1 MLMSLLNIGYLN
13 QNAQS
18 NKAESNSHNDS
29 AGDVKEA
36 LNFAAKLE
44 ALKDEKNEKD
54 DGTQDINMYA
64 ASLISAPYVCCDQLN
79 ADASTDTLTQTDGVP
94 DGQAADVSGEVPNSS
109 AMHQA
114 GEELAEVA
122 GNANADG
129 TADDVADS
137 VPAQGIKAYQDV
149 PKGSEY
155 QTGFTKEASDGQA
168 ADVGGEVPNSS
179 ATHQAGEELAEV
191 AGNANADGT
200 ADDVA
205 DSVPAQGIKAYQD
218 VPKGSE
224 YQTGFTKEA
233 SDGQAA
239 DVGGEVPNSSATHQ
253 AGEELAEV
261 AGNANADGTADDVA
275 DSVPAQGIKAYQSV
289 SIDQKEA
296 PADNDIIGNQD
307 ANALTTP
314 VNNNFSS
321 VENANFDLKLK
332 EQVTNNSVVNQ
343 VIEHLDKLGAKIK
356 NAESGLDLTF
366 HLQPDNLG
374 KIAIEMSLI
383 DGKLNARIIA
393 DTQFAYQLINNNLL
407 QLQQAVQSTG
417 LDVKDFTLMLGQQ
430 EAQDMF
436 GNGWSSGQGRY
447 NANYY
452 AQDSYIEAK
461 QSYMR
466 DLDAILSDC
475 SFNQYA

>member
-109 AMHQA
+109 AM
-114 GEELAEVA
+114 
-122 GNANADG
+122 
-129 TADDVADS
+129 
-137 VPAQGIKAYQDV
+137 
-149 PKGSEY
+149 
-155 QTGFTKEASDGQA
+155 
-168 ADVGGEVPNSS
+168 
-179 ATHQAGEELAEV
+179 HQAGEELAEV

>member
-1 MLMSLLNIGYLN
+1 MSLLNIGYLN

-109 AMHQA
+109 AM
-114 GEELAEVA
+114 
-122 GNANADG
+122 
-129 TADDVADS
+129 
-137 VPAQGIKAYQDV
+137 
-149 PKGSEY
+149 
-155 QTGFTKEASDGQA
+155 
-168 ADVGGEVPNSS
+168 
-179 ATHQAGEELAEV
+179 HQAGEELAEV